1 MKLIFDESSYK
12 SETDQLRKFE
22 TIYESGF
29 PDRNERELFQDI
41 INRVIGNKKPFEPH
55 SIIVIKKNDE
65 KEDEVCGGLIADWY
79 EKSKSIHLTYLII
92 DNKFRGKGI
101 ANTLINDGVNM
112 IKDWIRNYRQIEIRN
127 VFFESNNPELT
138 KNDNFDPYK
147 RLEIFSK
154 LGAKWINIPY
164 IQPALDTAKKD
175 VNNLLLLTF
184 PQFNADKSRIPTPEI
199 TDFLTE
205 FYAGLGGKE
214 ESLLMMT
221 ASLKQIEDN
230 EGLIEPESLLEQNHF
245 EFSKA
250 SVTWHLIDEKTAIE
264 NPDQRIISNY
274 LDSFEADLLNFRN
287 QKRTDKDF
295 KSTFEGNYSALLH
308 LPRAYSYC
316 SEGIKHYKIT
326 NAKRLA
332 VPVNLSISKTFL
344 NKSDLSLWHLT
355 MTPAA
360 NCTLSENDLIK
371 LVQSFGSNQEN
382 TVFSNPFAL
391 EINKKNGKNHFL
403 TAVEELFKNQASQ
416 SGIIQIDPIHFFK
429 EKAKWTS
436 FSNLFLNERSSIA
449 DNELKTIAKTLCGI
463 ILGIFDFER
472 MNEDE
477 IFDTIQPVASK
488 NNSFVILCR
497 GTLLKMSYDEEICN
511 AVSNHVIVDPYLL
524 IPNMVLTYNK
534 LILTKT
540 LDKINDVLKP
550 EKKYK
555 LDFLEKNQR
564 EIRNTLS
571 VKIIHDVF
579 QYPSEKEII
588 KTGEVQRGIISLN
601 YEINKLLNDL
611 SELILIKR
619 GNKSINSDAIVSAFL
634 AFISLFQLTG
644 IITEFDSVS
653 LPVLIVFGCELL
665 LAFGI
670 YWKLSSKKIRGS

>member
-1 MKLIFDESSYK
+1 MKLIFDESSCK

-41 INRVIGNKKPFEPH
+41 INRVVGNKKPTEPH
-55 SIIVIKKNDE
+55 SIIVIKNDE
-65 KEDEVCGGLIADWY
+65 KTDEVCGGLIADWY

-92 DNKFRGKGI
+92 DDQFRGKSI
-101 ANTLINDGVNM
+101 ANILINDGVNM
-112 IKDWIRNYRQIEIRN
+112 IKDWIKNYRQLEIRH

-164 IQPALDTAKKD
+164 IQPALDPEKED

-184 PQFNADKSRIPTPEI
+184 PQFNADKSKISTLEL

-205 FYAGLGGKE
+205 FYAGLGGKQQ
-214 ESLLMMT
+214 SLEKMT
-221 ASLKQIEDN
+221 ASLKQIEN
-230 EGLIEPESLLEQNHF
+230 REGFIEPESLLEQNHF

-250 SVTWHLIDEKTAIE
+250 SVTWHLIEEKPGLR
-264 NPDQRIISNY
+264 NPDERNINNY
-274 LDSFEADLLNFRN
+274 LGSFEADMLNFRN
-287 QKRTDKDF
+287 QRRTDKDF
-295 KSTFEGNYSALLH
+295 KSNFEGNYQALLH
-308 LPRAYSYC
+308 LPKAYFYC

-326 NAKRLA
+326 EAKRLTI
-332 VPVNLSISKTFL
+332 PINLSVSKTFFSKANL
-344 NKSDLSLWHLT
+344 CLWHLT

-360 NCTLSENDLIK
+360 NNTFSENDLIK
-371 LVQSFGSNQEN
+371 LAQNFGSNQEN
-382 TVFSNPFAL
+382 TIFSNPCSL
-391 EINKKNGKNHFL
+391 EINKKDDKTKFL
-403 TAVEELFKNQASQ
+403 PAIEKLFRTQTSQ
-416 SGIIQIDPIHFFK
+416 SGIIQVDPVHFFK
-429 EKAKWTS
+429 EKVKWAS
-436 FSNLFLNERSSIA
+436 FHNLFLNERNSIA
-449 DNELKTIAKTLCGI
+449 DNELNTVSKTLCGI
-463 ILGIFDFER
+463 VLGIFDFER

-477 IFDTIQPVASK
+477 IFDTIQPVAAK
-488 NNSFVILCR
+488 NKSFAILCR
-497 GTLLKMSYDEEICN
+497 GTLLKMSYEEEICN
-511 AVSNHVIVDPYLL
+511 AISNHILIDPYLL

-534 LILTKT
+534 YMLTKT
-540 LDKINDVLKP
+540 LETINDVLKP

-555 LDFLEKNQR
+555 LDYLEKNQR

-579 QYPSEKEII
+579 QYPGEKDII
-588 KTGEVQRGIISLN
+588 KAGEVQRGIISLN

-644 IITEFDSVS
+644 IITEFETVS
-653 LPVLIVFGCELL
+653 RTVLIIFGCELL